1 MTNSLQTSTSS
12 LTGSLDK
19 SEIISAIQQLIPPG
33 SPEPQDAETLDA
45 LQDLTKQLIRAYQS
59 GGALEEDPFA
69 DVWGRSIYLYEAEV
83 RERLKG
89 KTVLVTGGEGCVGK
103 SFIEKLV
110 SLGAP
115 RIISVDNARC
125 STNSVG
131 ETTQTQQGTTPI
143 TYYAVDIRAYEEL
156 EKVFQVEQPTI
167 VFHLAAQRLPWL
179 AEIQIRET
187 VTSNIFGTQNIIQLC
202 EAYGVEDCI
211 YSSTGKASRYFT
223 DEVYAASKKVSEWQ
237 LARAA
242 KEGKVN
248 YAMVRFTHML
258 DNSSFCEYFDGK
270 IAQNKTVKVHAPHR
284 YIVGQNVTEAM
295 HLLLNALV
303 LLDPDRLLFFLCRN
317 LGWPT
322 ETLEVGLYKI
332 LQSGKPIPIYF
343 QGLVAGYE
351 EPFFRGQANWSNPT
365 EINTLINVIE
375 IQTQH
380 IDASG
385 DMIVSEVPSFS
396 YDKLDY
402 HLAQL
407 QALAADLD
415 LPEAKIKQGLAEA
428 VKDITGS
435 IFSQVSPDLLLQI
448 WKWGFDPNYLQLDG
462 KPLDKYYQILLEL
475 FIEGLFRGCYCK
487 DIHAVKQFLQDA
499 LALRSQQGENDGTQE
514 A

>member
-19 SEIISAIQQLIPPG
+19 SEIIRAIQKLVPPG
-33 SPEPQDAETLDA
+33 SPEPQDAETLNA
-45 LQDLTKQLIRAYQS
+45 LQDLTKQLIQAYQS

-69 DVWGRSIYLYEAEV
+69 DVWGRSIYLYETEV

-89 KTVLVTGGEGCVGK
+89 KTILVTGGEGCVGK
-103 SFIEKLV
+103 AFIEKLV
-110 SLGAP
+110 GLGAP

-125 STNSVG
+125 STNSAG
-131 ETTQTQQGTTPI
+131 ETTQDQQGTTPI
-143 TYYAVDIRAYEEL
+143 TYYAVDIRTYEDL
-156 EKVFQVEQPTI
+156 EKVFQVEKPAI

-270 IAQNKTVKVHAPHR
+270 IAQDKTVKVHAPER

-332 LQSGKPIPIYF
+332 LQSGKSIPIYF

-351 EPFFRGQANWSNPT
+351 EPFFRGQANWSRPT

-380 IDASG
+380 IDESG
-385 DMIVSEVPSFS
+385 DMIVSEVPPFS
-396 YDKLDY
+396 YDKLDH
-402 HLAQL
+402 HLVRL
-407 QALAADLD
+407 QSLAADLD
-415 LPEAKIKQGLAEA
+415 LPESKIKQGLAEA

-435 IFSQVSPDLLLQI
+435 IFSQISPDLLLQI
-448 WKWGFDPNYLQLDG
+448 WKWGFDPSYLQLNG
-462 KPLDKYYQILLEL
+462 KPLDKYYQTLLEL
-475 FIEGLFRGCYCK
+475 FIEGLFRGCYCQ
-487 DIHAVKQFLQDA
+487 DIHGVKQFLQDA
-499 LALRSQQGENDGTQE
+499 LALRSQRGENDDSLE